1 MRGWTFMLGGMIV
14 WTVHFFAL
22 YGIAS
27 VFLTS
32 TLSRV
37 LTVVVSVGCEAANA
51 WLFVRARAM
60 KSIDEPEEWIRRLTL
75 LGIALSA
82 LAVFWQAL
90 PAVIG

>member
-14 WTVHFFAL
+14 WTVHFFVL

-37 LTVVVSVGCEAANA
+37 LTVVVSIGCEVANG
-51 WLFVRARAM
+51 WLIARAWRM
-60 KSIDEPEEWIRRLTL
+60 RPIDEPDEWVRRLTL
-75 LGIALSA
+75 TGLALSA